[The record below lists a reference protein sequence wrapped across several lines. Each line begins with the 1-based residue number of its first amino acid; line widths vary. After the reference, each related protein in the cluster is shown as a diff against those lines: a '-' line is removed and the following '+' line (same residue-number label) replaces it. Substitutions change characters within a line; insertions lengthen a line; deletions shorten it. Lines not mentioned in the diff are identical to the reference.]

1 MTIRPTRHGLGKRLA
16 IFDVLTNVE
25 AITCKL
31 IYIVIH
37 EQKVKQLSS
46 QCIKIC
52 KRLVERLNF
61 TISHRKR
68 KQERTVDALALGG
81 DEGRGKLR

>member
-1 MTIRPTRHGLGKRLA
+1 M
-16 IFDVLTNVE
+16 
-25 AITCKL
+25 
-31 IYIVIH
+31 Y
-37 EQKVKQLSS
+37 
-46 QCIKIC
+46 KIC
-52 KRLVERLNF
+52 KRLVERLIF